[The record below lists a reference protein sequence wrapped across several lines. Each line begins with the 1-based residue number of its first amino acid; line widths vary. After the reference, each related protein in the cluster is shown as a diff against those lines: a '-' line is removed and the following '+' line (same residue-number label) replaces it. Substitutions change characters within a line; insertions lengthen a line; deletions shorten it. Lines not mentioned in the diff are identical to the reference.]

1 MKPKQLGALL
11 LLGSIWGASFLFM
24 KLAVRSDS
32 APYNFPPATLA
43 GIRMGLAAIV
53 LYALLKLRRL
63 NFPWHRWRP
72 LAVLGL
78 INAALPY
85 FFFSWGEQHINSNL
99 AAIYNATTPL
109 WSVLLAWFF
118 VREERL
124 SGLRNAGVVLG
135 FAGVL
140 YLFSSSLVGP
150 RGADPLAIWG
160 QLVCIAA
167 GMSYAC
173 GNMWTR
179 RRLRGLEPMALS
191 AGQLIFG
198 AFWALPVSLF
208 VDRPWSI
215 APSLGAI
222 AALATLSLLGTGV
235 AMLIFFWLLGHVG
248 STRTAQVTF
257 LLPIFGLFWGSL
269 IGEPVTPRIVGSL
282 ILILIGVVV
291 VNGGLDQLVRRRPKP
306 AIRGQQPVADG
317 GSGDA
322 GDL

>member
-1 MKPKQLGALL
+1 MKPRQLAALL
-11 LLGSIWGASFLFM
+11 LLGAIWGASFLFM
-24 KLAVRSDS
+24 KLAVRSDA

-43 GIRMGLAAIV
+43 DIRMGLAAVV
-53 LYALLKLRRL
+53 LYALMKFRGRH
-63 NFPWHRWRP
+63 FPWHRWRG

-109 WSVLLAWFF
+109 WSVLLAWWF

-124 SGLRNAGVVLG
+124 SGLRSAGVVLG

-140 YLFSSSLVGP
+140 YLFSGSLVGP
-150 RGADPLAIWG
+150 QGGDPLSIWG

-173 GNMWTR
+173 ANMWTR
-179 RRLRGLEPMALS
+179 RRLRGIEPMALS
-191 AGQLIFG
+191 TGQLIFG
-198 AFWALPVSLF
+198 ACWALPVSLF
-208 VDRPWSI
+208 VDHPWSI
-215 APSLGAI
+215 APSTTAI

-235 AMLIFFWLLGHVG
+235 AMLIFFWLLGQVG

-257 LLPIFGLFWGSL
+257 LLPLFGLFWGTL
-269 IGEPVTPRIVGSL
+269 IGETITPRIVGSL
-282 ILILIGVVV
+282 ALILAGVVV
-291 VNGGLDQLVRRRPKP
+291 VNGGLDLILRRRPK
-306 AIRGQQPVADG
+306 AVIDSRKTVASRENRDT
-317 GSGDA
+317 SN
-322 GDL
+322 L